1 MQRRPRFYRGGTPMR
16 DLDYTEEG
24 HRLYRGGTSIIQRGN
39 SGLFLIIYFLSLS
52 LLPIQ
57 FPPLA
62 NNPV

>member
-1 MQRRPRFYRGGTPMR
+1 MR

-24 HRLYRGGTSIIQRGN
+24 DRLYRGGTPIIQRRN
-39 SGLFLIIYFLSLS
+39 LDYTEAESWDIPHDFISLS

-62 NNPV
+62 KNPV